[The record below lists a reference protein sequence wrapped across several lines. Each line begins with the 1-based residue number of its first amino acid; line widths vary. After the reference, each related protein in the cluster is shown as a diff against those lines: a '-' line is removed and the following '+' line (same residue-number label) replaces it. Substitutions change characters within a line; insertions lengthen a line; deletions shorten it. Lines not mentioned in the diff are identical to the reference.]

1 MLLGTL
7 YKWNH
12 SICPFVSGL
21 FHSTYCVLE
30 VHPCSSMCQS
40 FPSFLSLNNTP
51 LHVHTHTHTHTCTHT
66 HTHTHTHM
74 HTHAHTHTH
83 THTLPFVY
91 IHSSLGGHLNCFHL
105 LAIVNYAAVNLNIQI
120 PAHILLFS
128 PNNS

>member
-1 MLLGTL
+1 MTPSLQPQQPSFSFVSINLMLLGTL

-12 SICPFVSGL
+12 SFCPFVSGL
-21 FHSTYCVLE
+21 FHSAYHVLE

-51 LHVHTHTHTHTCTHT
+51 LHLYTHTHTHTQ
-66 HTHTHTHM
+66 
-74 HTHAHTHTH
+74 
-83 THTLPFVY
+83 PFVY

-105 LAIVNYAAVNLNIQI
+105 LAIVNYAAVNLNIQK
-120 PAHILLFS
+120 PAYILFFS